1 MSPFEGF
8 LPALPLIEIVTPKSL
23 AGASKT
29 VSDSIEVLE
38 RELIFFFFI
47 TFNSCVDG
55 FISDPMRVAFQL
67 R

>member
-1 MSPFEGF
+1 MSPVKGF

-47 TFNSCVDG
+47 TFNSSVDG

-67 R
+67 H